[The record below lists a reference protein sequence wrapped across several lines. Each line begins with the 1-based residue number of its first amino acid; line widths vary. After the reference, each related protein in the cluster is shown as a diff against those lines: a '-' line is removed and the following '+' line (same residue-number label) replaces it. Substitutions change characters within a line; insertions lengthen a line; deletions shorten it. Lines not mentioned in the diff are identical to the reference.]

1 MTEQQII
8 ERLAEDL
15 TMAES
20 TWDSERE
27 SRLDNAISNLVDIF
41 EEEFGIVIEIMNN
54 TDTPME

>member
-41 EEEFGIVIEIMNN
+41 EEEFGIVIEIINN